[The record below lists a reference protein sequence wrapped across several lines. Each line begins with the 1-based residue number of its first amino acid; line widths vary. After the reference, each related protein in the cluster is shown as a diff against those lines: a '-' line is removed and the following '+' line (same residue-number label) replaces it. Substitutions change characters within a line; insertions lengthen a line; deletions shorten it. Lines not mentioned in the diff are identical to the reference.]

1 MRVLLCKRKEEQTVC
16 EADRERE
23 SAGLR
28 VSLAKGR
35 RANGLRS
42 RQRARKR
49 GFASVILQKEEEQ
62 TVCEADRERESAGLR
77 VSLCKRKEEQT
88 VCEADRERESAG
100 LRVSLCKRKEEQ
112 ISDKINDQTEV
123 ICRE

>member
-1 MRVLLCKRKEEQTVC
+1 MSAKEKQAAAQRIFVFLRSLTSKRSAKQTESAKARVC
-16 EADRERE
+16 ECH
-23 SAGLR
+23 
-28 VSLAKGR
+28 
-35 RANGLRS
+35 
-42 RQRARKR
+42 
-49 GFASVILQKEEEQ
+49 LQKE
-62 TVCEADRERESAGLR
+62 
-77 VSLCKRKEEQT
+77 EEQT